1 MEHKEAKDI
10 IAKAAFE
17 MINDLL
23 EELKGARLTDSHHFH
38 GVKSF
43 YNETQKDLDIA
54 YKAILTAA
62 IHELIDEFNSMDG
75 LPLVTIDMTSLKDFA
90 I

>member
-1 MEHKEAKDI
+1 MEHKEAKNI
-10 IAKAAFE
+10 IAEAAFE
-17 MINDLL
+17 KMDNLL
-23 EELKGARLTDSHHFH
+23 EELKGARLADSHHFH

-43 YNETQKDLDIA
+43 YNEAQKDLDIA
-54 YKAILTAA
+54 YKALLKAA